1 MDLSDSFMTTSDPT
15 SPLSE
20 VKENVVVEL
29 QPDNKTL
36 TLSVDR
42 EQLIN
47 AQKTDATLSPCF
59 SLVTGPK
66 CVKSVSYLVDDG
78 VLMRCWSPSSGP
90 SHESGSQVV
99 VPQQFRSQV
108 LSLAHD
114 HSMSGHLGIRKTYS
128 RILRY
133 FFWPGLKSDV
143 VKFCRSCHTCQVS
156 GKPNQVI
163 PVAPLKPIPAV
174 GEPFE
179 HVIVDCVGPLPKT
192 KSGNQYILT
201 VMCAVTRYPE
211 AVPLRSLK
219 ARVIVKALVKFFF
232 TFGLPRRIQSDQ
244 GSNFMSKIFT
254 QVMSKLNV
262 KHHTSSAYHPES
274 QGALERF
281 HQTMKSMLCKY
292 CTETN
297 REWDEGLPLFA
308 VRETLQESLG
318 FSPADLVFGHTVRG
332 PLRLLREKFLSNK
345 TSSSENT
352 LDYVSSFRERLHHAC
367 DLARDSLSTAQ
378 SKMKTHKSVARTF
391 TPGDRV
397 LVLLPPVG
405 SDLQAKFSGPYV
417 VDHKLSETDYVIH
430 TPDRKKKTCVCH
442 INMLKTHVDR
452 EKSLTSHRCTCCH
465 RVCCTAPI

>member
-1 MDLSDSFMTTSDPT
+1 M
-15 SPLSE
+15 
-20 VKENVVVEL
+20 EL
-29 QPDNKTL
+29 QPDVEPL
-36 TLSVDR
+36 TLLVDR
-42 EQLIN
+42 GQLIT

-59 SLVTGPK
+59 SLVTDPK
-66 CVKSVSYLVDDG
+66 CHKSGSYLVDDE
-78 VLMRCWSPSSGP
+78 VLMRRWSRSGP
-90 SHESGSQVV
+90 AYGTVTQVV
-99 VPQQFRSQV
+99 VPQQFCPQV
-108 LSLAHD
+108 LGLAHD

-143 VKFCRSCHTCQVS
+143 VRFCRSCHTCQVA

-201 VMCAVTRYPE
+201 VMCAATRYPE

-219 ARVIVKALVKFFF
+219 ARAIVKALVKFFS
-232 TFGLPRRIQSDQ
+232 TFGLPRRVQSDQ
-244 GSNFMSKIFT
+244 GSNFISRVFA
-254 QVMSKLNV
+254 QVMSELNV

-281 HQTMKSMLCKY
+281 LQTLKSMLRKY

-297 REWDEGLPLFA
+297 REWDEGLPLLLFA
-308 VRETLQESLG
+308 IRETLQESLG

-345 TSSSENT
+345 T
-352 LDYVSSFRERLHHAC
+352 
-367 DLARDSLSTAQ
+367 
-378 SKMKTHKSVARTF
+378 
-391 TPGDRV
+391 
-397 LVLLPPVG
+397 G
-405 SDLQAKFSGPYV
+405 SIAGTQLGWF
-417 VDHKLSETDYVIH
+417 
-430 TPDRKKKTCVCH
+430 
-442 INMLKTHVDR
+442 
-452 EKSLTSHRCTCCH
+452 
-465 RVCCTAPI
+465 PISPS